1 MLYFYIA
8 NLVVAKICRN
18 LYCLF
23 LSSLSLILL
32 YFLFLQAGLYFLPAL
47 LLKTNKNLAC
57 HSVVCLTVDQIT
69 HLKGHLSYSLKI
81 DIENAAEENACYL
94 RKALRQRTINQQK
107 P

>member
-1 MLYFYIA
+1 MKEITFWISISWYFRIYIYFT
-8 NLVVAKICRN
+8 NSVVPTK
-18 LYCLF
+18 
-23 LSSLSLILL
+23 
-32 YFLFLQAGLYFLPAL
+32 Q
-47 LLKTNKNLAC
+47 KLAC